1 MAGIKVPKSRF
12 DKLDERAL
20 KLQADYLSL
29 LADGKGP
36 WQSKKAMM
44 RNYKIG
50 MTSVYN
56 YLQRAERLTSTSS
69 EG

>member
-1 MAGIKVPKSRF
+1 MAGLKVPKSRW

-20 KLQADYLSL
+20 KIQADYQSL

-36 WQSKKAMM
+36 WQSKKALM
-44 RNYKIG
+44 RKYKIG
-50 MTSVYN
+50 MTTVYN
-56 YLQRAERLTSTSS
+56 YLYRAERLTSASP

>member
-1 MAGIKVPKSRF
+1 MAGMKVPKSRF

-29 LADGKGP
+29 LADGKGH

-44 RNYKIG
+44 RKYKIG
-50 MTSVYN
+50 MTTVYN

>member
-29 LADGKGP
+29 LAEGNGP

-44 RNYKIG
+44 RKYKIG